1 MRSIASGYCG
11 RPLFGTFSSPMIATR
26 PVGRASR
33 LAGAVLL
40 LLAQAGAFPA
50 TAPRRAVV
58 IELFTSQ
65 GCSSCPPADALLTR
79 LASEGA
85 GVIPLAFHVDYWNR
99 AGWRDPFSNHDWSQ
113 RQVAYS
119 RALGL
124 TQVYTPQAVI
134 DGTSELVGSEEQ
146 RVRAAISA
154 AASRPAATISLQ
166 VEPKG
171 SRLQVIAE
179 VERPEP
185 LRSSWEDLMVAV
197 YETGLVTAVGS
208 GENGGRTLHNDY
220 VVRSLRRAAKI
231 SPGDSPRTRATATLA
246 LEKEWNRSALGVAA
260 FLQDPRTLAISGA
273 AALPL
278 PAPETFRP

>member
-1 MRSIASGYCG
+1 
-11 RPLFGTFSSPMIATR
+11 MIATR
-26 PVGRASR
+26 CVARASR
-33 LAGAVLL
+33 LAGGVLL
-40 LLAQAGAFPA
+40 LLAQVGAAPA

-65 GCSSCPPADALLTR
+65 GCSSCPPADRLLTR
-79 LASEGA
+79 LAAEGM
-85 GVIPLAFHVDYWNR
+85 GIVPLAFHVDYWDR
-99 AGWRDPFSNHDWSQ
+99 AGWRDPFSSHDWSQ

-154 AASRPAATISLQ
+154 AASRPAATISLE
-166 VEPKG
+166 VEPRG
-171 SRLQVIAE
+171 SKLEVVAE

-185 LRSSWEDLMVAV
+185 LRGNSEDLMLAV
-197 YETGLVTAVGS
+197 YETGLVTAVAS

-231 SPGDSPRTRATATLA
+231 SPGDSPRTRTAVTLA
-246 LEKEWNRSALGVAA
+246 LEKEWNRSALGLAA
-260 FLQDPRTLAISGA
+260 FLQDPGTLAIRGA

-278 PAPETFRP
+278 PAPEPARP

>member
-1 MRSIASGYCG
+1 M
-11 RPLFGTFSSPMIATR
+11 TATR
-26 PVGRASR
+26 AAGQASR
-33 LAGAVLL
+33 LAGGVLL
-40 LLAQAGAFPA
+40 LLAQVGAAPVA
-50 TAPRRAVV
+50 APRRAVV

-65 GCSSCPPADALLTR
+65 GCSSCPPADRLLTR
-79 LASEGA
+79 LAAEGM
-85 GVIPLAFHVDYWNR
+85 GIVPLAFHVDYWNR
-99 AGWRDPFSNHDWSQ
+99 AGWRDPFSSHDWSQ

-134 DGTSELVGSEEQ
+134 DGTTELVGSDEAH
-146 RVRAAISA
+146 VRALISA

-166 VEPKG
+166 IEPKG
-171 SRLQVIAE
+171 SKLLVTAE

-185 LRSSWEDLMVAV
+185 LPSGSEDLMFAV
-197 YETGLVTAVGS
+197 YETGLVTAVAS

-231 SPGDSPRTRATATLA
+231 SAGDSPRTHATATVA

-260 FLQDPRTLAISGA
+260 FLQDPRTLAIRGA
-273 AALPL
+273 AAMPL
-278 PAPETFRP
+278 PSPEASRP